1 MLLFFLVICLNMC
14 VNEFG
19 MILCSLGIVRIFFI
33 VNVLFV
39 FVCLYV
45 KIVFEK
51 KKLFKLK

>member
-1 MLLFFLVICLNMC
+1 MLLFFLVICLNTC

-19 MILCSLGIVRIFFI
+19 MILRSLGIVRIFFI

-51 KKLFKLK
+51 KK